1 MFDRV
6 NAVNDMNT
14 ALGLARSVAPFK
26 TGNLRY
32 NGISAYLTDD
42 GWAIQYSLQNAF
54 YIYFQE
60 EGTRFTTRNQGF
72 IANKTVP
79 LISNY
84 MFSKYTEQ
92 NFGEVEKFNQ
102 QATFGNQDIFS
113 QTNNEPMLEERLN
126 RYVFSN
132 YLDLDKISKGYEW
145 QHNQNYEMPT
155 PDKFAKR

>member
-6 NAVNDMNT
+6 NVVNDMNT

-32 NGISAYLTDD
+32 NSISAYLTDD
-42 GWAIQYSLQNAF
+42 GWAVQYSLQNAF

-79 LISNY
+79 LISNFLY
-84 MFSKYTEQ
+84 SKYATK
-92 NFGEVEKFNQ
+92 NMGEVESYNQ

-113 QTNNEPMLEERLN
+113 KTNNEPMLEERLN
-126 RYVFSN
+126 RYLFSN
-132 YLDLDKISKGYEW
+132 FLDLDKISKGYEW
-145 QHNQNYEMPT
+145 QHDASYERPAM
-155 PDKFAKR
+155 DKFAKR